1 MFGLQGKTS
10 IHVTR
15 EHVIICGS
23 DFVSHKYCGWI
34 GLKSYVIPYFP
45 IRNHDE
51 IPWMNFH
58 VWNKISTSILWRVFV
73 SWNFF
78 IHESSSIENSWM
90 ISHGCS
96 SIKHGIPCAWLFA
109 ELFTLPSCQFHFAR
123 LQSQQ
128 CPVVKSMLPSQHSQ
142 AANSTLPMQHCQI
155 AKSKFSMWTA
165 WMSFTMPPPK
175 K

>member
-1 MFGLQGKTS
+1 
-10 IHVTR
+10 
-15 EHVIICGS
+15 
-23 DFVSHKYCGWI
+23 
-34 GLKSYVIPYFP
+34 
-45 IRNHDE
+45 
-51 IPWMNFH
+51 
-58 VWNKISTSILWRVFV
+58 
-73 SWNFF
+73 
-78 IHESSSIENSWM
+78 M